1 MAQAKPTGAKR
12 AKKVVEAE
20 GIAHITA
27 TFNNTLITI
36 TDMQGNAITW
46 GSSGKAG
53 FQGSKKSTPF
63 AATVAAEQAAREA
76 LNLGVRRVHVR
87 VQGPGSGR
95 ESAIQ
100 ALATAGLQ
108 IRSIRDVTPIPHN
121 GCRPP
126 KQRGVC
132 PRARYPGPAC
142 KLCRREGTKLFLKGT
157 RCLTEKCAVERR
169 AYAPGQH
176 GQSSGRRRKAS
187 EYARQLREKQKVKRI
202 YGLSE
207 RQFRN
212 IFDRVLKEPGV
223 TGEALLVAL
232 ESRLDNLVYRMGFA
246 VSRRQARQLVRHRHI
261 QVNGRTVD
269 VPSYRVRPGEEIAVA
284 ASRRELVL
292 VRHALEQFGRSQPV
306 SWIHVD
312 TDKALGKMTERPSRD
327 AIPIA
332 AQEQLIIELY
342 SK

>member
-1 MAQAKPTGAKR
+1 MAQAKAAGAKR

-36 TDMQGNAITW
+36 PDMQGNALTW

-76 LNLGVRRVHVR
+76 MNLGVRRVHVR

-126 KQRGVC
+126 K
-132 PRARYPGPAC
+132 
-142 KLCRREGTKLFLKGT
+142 K
-157 RCLTEKCAVERR
+157 RR

-187 EYARQLREKQKVKRI
+187 DYQRQLREKQKVKRI

-212 IFDRVLKEPGV
+212 IFDTVLKEPGV

-246 VSRRQARQLVRHRHI
+246 VSRRQARQLVRHRHV

-269 VPSYRVRPGEEIAVA
+269 IPSYRGRPGDEVKIVE
-284 ASRRELVL
+284 ASRELAL
-292 VRHALEQFGRSQPV
+292 VKHALEQFGRQQPV
-306 SWIHVD
+306 SWIQVD
-312 TDKALGKMTERPSRD
+312 TDKVLGKLTQRPTRD

-332 AQEQLIIELY
+332 AQEQLIVELY

>member
-1 MAQAKPTGAKR
+1 M
-12 AKKVVEAE
+12 
-20 GIAHITA
+20 
-27 TFNNTLITI
+27 
-36 TDMQGNAITW
+36 
-46 GSSGKAG
+46 
-53 FQGSKKSTPF
+53 
-63 AATVAAEQAAREA
+63 
-76 LNLGVRRVHVR
+76 
-87 VQGPGSGR
+87 
-95 ESAIQ
+95 
-100 ALATAGLQ
+100 
-108 IRSIRDVTPIPHN
+108 
-121 GCRPP
+121 
-126 KQRGVC
+126 
-132 PRARYPGPAC
+132 ARYTGPAC

-261 QVNGRTVD
+261 KVNGRT
-269 VPSYRVRPGEEIAVA
+269 
-284 ASRRELVL
+284 
-292 VRHALEQFGRSQPV
+292 QPV

-312 TDKALGKMTERPSRD
+312 TDKALGKMTERPSRA

-332 AQEQLIIELY
+332 AQEQLIVELY